1 MAIQSIYKT
10 LKETKKDKVPM
21 GYAVDYTSVLSYLY
35 DPTVKVE
42 VQASNIGD
50 NALHTNANNFSGYY
64 ATLLGDG
71 GSLSGLASFGFIEDK
86 TLQQAV
92 CVLKSY
98 LAFPVKTKSGD
109 NEADFNVI
117 SNLPTSQKS
126 IHDGNTICGIKTT
139 VADNIT
145 SGFVRG
151 GEFRGENGDFLI
163 GVGLDLKNFVPNYFR
178 HFYGSLTRK
187 KTETVD
193 GKVIETPEDE
203 NVWDEKNF
211 NTFIKNIPVLAE
223 KKLLFAEIT
232 LDINGRGKILNAPVV
247 VEIEDPPS
255 GAADQSKVVNHLWLP
270 HPLLL
275 LNDYKTLCSLTIEG
289 PEGKSLT
296 TGKDDIKFPFE
307 SSGYEHKKGVI
318 RNFKV
323 SHYEGLVSK
332 SESLKHL
339 NLISTNWNVRGSEPD
354 KKVRVRLYL
363 DGDRKDEI
371 EKIIG
376 PIPQECE
383 QILKPLNKIET
394 RQIYDTTSVK
404 IYDGIGEVYFE
415 EGVLGDVTKDSYY
428 KAIRIIWDFETGKS
442 TGDAS
447 KASYVKGE
455 HWVSYGVFQA
465 IEEYGQVTHILK
477 IYKELCESA
486 GKSYDE
492 RLYGA
497 ALGMDLSALRALGK
511 DPLMFTAQ
519 TKHFWKTKL
528 KRALDIYK
536 LLYFNCAAGVLFS
549 LDASNH
555 GVVMS
560 TIRNMSSRFA
570 NLDEE
575 TKVQEYIKYREN
587 YLRRIS
593 GGAKWR
599 AYGGWRNKIK
609 RFKENIPG
617 NLDLAKPGKWNNCII

>member
-1 MAIQSIYKT
+1 MAIQTIYKT
-10 LKETKKDKVPM
+10 LTETKKDKIPM

-35 DPTVKVE
+35 DPSIKVE
-42 VQASNIGD
+42 IQATNAGD
-50 NALHTNANNFSGYY
+50 SALHTNASNFSQYY

-71 GSLSGLASFGFIEDK
+71 GALSGMASFGFIEDK
-86 TLQQAV
+86 SLQQAV

-98 LAFPVKTKSGD
+98 LAFPVKAKSKD
-109 NEADFNVI
+109 KESDFNVV
-117 SNLPTSQKS
+117 SKLPTTQMN
-126 IHDGNTICGIKTT
+126 IHNGNTICGVQTT
-139 VADNIT
+139 VADKIT
-145 SGFVRG
+145 SEFVRG
-151 GEFRGENGDFLI
+151 GGFKGENGNFLI
-163 GVGLDLKNFVPNYFR
+163 GVGLDFKNFIPNYFR

-187 KTETVD
+187 KKEMKDGVEVET
-193 GKVIETPEDE
+193 TEDE
-203 NVWDEKNF
+203 NVWSDFDKV
-211 NTFIKNIPVLAE
+211 ISKMPVLAE

-247 VEIEDPPS
+247 VEIDDPPS
-255 GAADQSKVVNHLWLP
+255 GAADQSNIVNHVWLP
-270 HPLLL
+270 NPLLL
-275 LNDYKTLCSLTIEG
+275 LDDYKSLCSFSVDVD
-289 PEGKSLT
+289 GKTLT
-296 TGKDDIKFPFE
+296 TGKDDIKFPFAG
-307 SSGYEHKKGVI
+307 SGYEHKKGFI
-318 RNFKV
+318 RNFNV

-332 SESLKHL
+332 SEAVKHL
-339 NLISTNWNVRGSEPD
+339 DLISTNWNVKSSEPD
-354 KKVRVRLYL
+354 KKARVRLYL

-371 EKIIG
+371 EKLIG
-376 PIPQECE
+376 SVPQECE
-383 QILKPLNKIET
+383 QILKPLNKIVT
-394 RQIYDTTSVK
+394 REIYDTTSVRV
-404 IYDGIGEVYFE
+404 YEGIGDVYFE
-415 EGVLGDVTKDSYY
+415 EGVLGNVSKESYY

-442 TGDAS
+442 TGDPT
-447 KASYVKGE
+447 KASYVKHE

-477 IYKELCESA
+477 IYKELCDAA
-486 GKSYDE
+486 GKSYDT

-528 KRALDIYK
+528 PRALNIYK
-536 LLYFNCAAGVLFS
+536 LLHFNCAAGVLFS

-555 GVVMS
+555 GVWMP

-575 TKVQEYIKYREN
+575 TKVKEYIQYRER
-587 YLRRIS
+587 YLKGIN

-599 AYGGWRNKIK
+599 AYGGWRNKIR